1 MRGKNKKLEERINE
15 KLTDVMPEI
24 VENIMKICS
33 KNGIKGQEKNYALK
47 NISGYLKT
55 MSEICDINNF
65 KFKEE
70 EKIMKFAEFLNLISK
85 NEIKNNTEFS
95 MMNRKFLYK
104 DGIVFDDN
112 NSMMTF
118 VICQRVLN
126 EEIQIL

>member
-1 MRGKNKKLEERINE
+1 MSKKREEEIDE

-85 NEIKNNTEFS
+85 NEIKNNTEFI

-104 DGIVFDDN
+104 DGIVFGDN

>member
-1 MRGKNKKLEERINE
+1 MSKKREEEIDE

-65 KFKEE
+65 KFKEEE